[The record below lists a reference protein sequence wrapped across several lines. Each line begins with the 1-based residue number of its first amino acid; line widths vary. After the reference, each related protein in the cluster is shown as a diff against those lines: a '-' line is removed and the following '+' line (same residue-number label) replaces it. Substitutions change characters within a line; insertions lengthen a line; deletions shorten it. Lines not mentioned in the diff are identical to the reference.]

1 MWPER
6 GCQKAKPS
14 PPSQLSNQL
23 LPRPAGAL
31 GSERGRDTA
40 SYTALGR
47 EGDLPSGPQG
57 SQHLEPPWAPAL
69 MPQIECQSQGLRTRE
84 TGAQEGPEG
93 PLVQDQCP
101 GSRGW
106 RPPACPLRP
115 LGSVD
120 QQSAWPWPE
129 KGLTGGYFPPPFSG
143 NATVRRRVW
152 IASDFLLPL
161 TDGETEAQGG
171 KVCPPR
177 LLTPR
182 CLPLSCITLISGPF
196 PSAGCPWWDPH
207 PLHMRSRVGNW
218 TGARSPPPLSSLTPG
233 APCCQGLGA
242 EVALEA
248 QVQTG
253 GFCQGFGP

>member
-161 TDGETEAQGG
+161 TAGETEAQGG
-171 KVCPPR
+171 KVCPPPSTHPQMPPSFLHHPHQWPLSLCR
-177 LLTPR
+177 
-182 CLPLSCITLISGPF
+182 LPLVGPT
-196 PSAGCPWWDPH
+196 PSAHEVTSWQLDWGQ
-207 PLHMRSRVGNW
+207 V
-218 TGARSPPPLSSLTPG
+218 TPPLVIPHSRGSLLPG
-233 APCCQGLGA
+233 SGS
-242 EVALEA
+242 
-248 QVQTG
+248 
-253 GFCQGFGP
+253 